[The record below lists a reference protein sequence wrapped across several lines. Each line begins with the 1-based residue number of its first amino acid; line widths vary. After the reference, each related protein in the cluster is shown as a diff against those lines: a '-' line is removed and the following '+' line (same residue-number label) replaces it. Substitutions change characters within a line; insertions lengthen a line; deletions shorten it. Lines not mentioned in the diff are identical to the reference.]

1 MKQFF
6 KMVFASMLGAILSAF
21 ALLII
26 GILIIVGLVANASKD
41 TTSEIKSNS
50 ILHLILN
57 NDIVERSSKNPFKN
71 FDLSNFDQDKQPG
84 LTDIVALINAA
95 STDDNIKAIYLDID
109 EISSGI
115 ASVEEIRNALINF
128 KKSKKPII
136 SYSEVYTQKAYYLAS
151 VADKIYLNPAGLLEF
166 KGFSAK
172 VMFYKGALE
181 KLEIEP
187 EIIRVGSFKSA
198 VEPYMLD
205 HMSDS
210 SKLQTNVLLNSVYQH
225 FLTQVSKGRNIS
237 IKELAAIANELKV
250 QTAQDA
256 VKYKLVDGLKYK
268 DEIIAEL
275 SKISNNNNEEELKL
289 VGLSEYLQ
297 SNPIKASTA
306 TDKIAVIYAAGEI
319 VSGSGNDDNI
329 GSERISAAIRK
340 ARLDK
345 NVKAVVL
352 RINSPGGSAL
362 ASDVIWREVILTK
375 KVKPVIASMGDV
387 AASGGYYIACAADQI
402 IAEPN
407 TITGSIGVFGV
418 LFNAEKFF
426 KNKLG
431 ITFDG
436 TKTAE
441 FADLGDYSRPLSPSE
456 KNIIQQSVNQIY
468 KDFTNKVATGRNLP
482 IQKVLNISGG
492 RVWSGSDALRIGLVD
507 SLGNMNDALRLAAQK
522 ANLKDYRIINLPEET
537 ATLEKIL
544 TGLSGKIK
552 MQFLKA
558 EYGEG
563 YQYYQEF
570 ANIKSVRGIQTR
582 IPVNLNIQ

>member
-1 MKQFF
+1 
-6 KMVFASMLGAILSAF
+6 MLGAILSAF

-26 GILIIVGLVANASKD
+26 GILIIVSLVANASKD
-41 TTSEIKSNS
+41 TTSEINSNS
-50 ILHLILN
+50 ILHIILN

-71 FDLSNFDQDKQPG
+71 FDFNNFDQDKQPG

-95 STDDNIKAIYLDID
+95 STDDKIKAIYLDID

-128 KKSKKPII
+128 KKSKKTII

-210 SKLQTNVLLNSVYQH
+210 SKLQTNVLLNSIYQH
-225 FLTQVSKGRNIS
+225 FLNQVSKERNIS
-237 IKELAAIANELKV
+237 TKELAAIANELKV
-250 QTAQDA
+250 QSAQDA
-256 VKYKLVDGLKYK
+256 LKYKLVDGLKYK
-268 DEIIAEL
+268 DEIITEL
-275 SKISNNNNEEELKL
+275 SKISNTKNEEELRL

-297 SNPIKASTA
+297 SKPIKVETA

-319 VSGSGNDDNI
+319 VSGSGNEDNI
-329 GSERISAAIRK
+329 GSERVSAAIRK

-441 FADLGDYSRPLSPSE
+441 FADLGDYSRPLSPTE

-468 KDFTNKVATGRNLP
+468 KDFTNKVAAGRNLP
-482 IQKVLNISGG
+482 IQKVLNIAGG

-507 SLGNMNDALRLAAQK
+507 SLGNMNDALKLAAQK

-570 ANIKSVRGIQTR
+570 ANIKSMKGIQTR
-582 IPVNLNIQ
+582 LPVNLYIQ

>member
-1 MKQFF
+1 
-6 KMVFASMLGAILSAF
+6 MLGAILSAF

-26 GILIIVGLVANASKD
+26 GILIIVGLVASASKD

-50 ILHLILN
+50 ILHIILN
-57 NDIVERSSKNPFKN
+57 NDIVERSSKNPFQN
-71 FDLSNFDQDKQPG
+71 FDLTNFDQEKQPG
-84 LTDIVALINAA
+84 LTDIVALIKAA
-95 STDDNIKAIYLDID
+95 STDNNIKAIYLDID

-115 ASVEEIRNALINF
+115 ASVEEIRNALIEF

-151 VADKIYLNPAGLLEF
+151 VADKIYLNPVGLLEF

-210 SKLQTNVLLNSVYQH
+210 SKLQTNVLLSSVYQH

-256 VKYKLVDGLKYK
+256 LKYKLVDGLKYK

-275 SKISNNNNEEELKL
+275 SKISNTNNEEELKL
-289 VGLSEYLQ
+289 VRLSEYLQ

-329 GSERISAAIRK
+329 GSERVSAAIRK

-345 NVKAVVL
+345 NVKAIVL

-441 FADLGDYSRPLSPSE
+441 FADLGDYSRPLSPTE

-468 KDFTNKVATGRNLP
+468 KDFTNKVAAGRNLP
-482 IQKVLNISGG
+482 IQKVLNIAGG

-570 ANIKSVRGIQTR
+570 ANIKSMKGIQTR
-582 IPVNLNIQ
+582 LPVNLNIQ

>member
-1 MKQFF
+1 
-6 KMVFASMLGAILSAF
+6 MVFASMLGAILSAF

-26 GILIIVGLVANASKD
+26 GILIIVGLVASASKD

-50 ILHLILN
+50 ILHIILN
-57 NDIVERSSKNPFKN
+57 NDIVERSSKNPFQN
-71 FDLSNFDQDKQPG
+71 FDLSNFDQEKQPG
-84 LTDIVALINAA
+84 LSDIVALIKAA
-95 STDDNIKAIYLDID
+95 STDNNIKAIYLDID

-115 ASVEEIRNALINF
+115 ASVEEIRNALIEF
-128 KKSKKPII
+128 KQSKKPII

-256 VKYKLVDGLKYK
+256 VKYKLADGLKYK

-275 SKISNNNNEEELKL
+275 SKISNTNNEEELKL

-329 GSERISAAIRK
+329 GSERVSAAIRK

-468 KDFTNKVATGRNLP
+468 KDFTNKVAAGRNLP
-482 IQKVLNISGG
+482 IQKVLNIAGG

-570 ANIKSVRGIQTR
+570 ANIKSIRGIQTR

>member
-6 KMVFASMLGAILSAF
+6 KMVFASMLGAFLSAF
-21 ALLII
+21 ALLLI

-50 ILHLILN
+50 ILHIILN
-57 NDIVERSSKNPFKN
+57 NDIVERSSKNPFQN
-71 FDLSNFDQDKQPG
+71 FDLTNFDQEKQPG

-95 STDDNIKAIYLDID
+95 STDNNIKAIYLDID

-115 ASVEEIRNALINF
+115 ASVEEIRNALIEF

-210 SKLQTNVLLNSVYQH
+210 SKLQTNVLLNSIYQH

-237 IKELAAIANELKV
+237 IKELAVIANELKV

-256 VKYKLVDGLKYK
+256 LKYKLVDGLKYK

-275 SKISNNNNEEELKL
+275 SKISNTNNEEELKL
-289 VGLSEYLQ
+289 VSLNEYLQ

-329 GSERISAAIRK
+329 GSERVSAAIRK

-345 NVKAVVL
+345 NVKAIVL

-441 FADLGDYSRPLSPSE
+441 FADLGDYSRPLSPTE

-468 KDFTNKVATGRNLP
+468 KDFTNKVAAGRNLP
-482 IQKVLNISGG
+482 IQKVLNIAGG

-570 ANIKSVRGIQTR
+570 ANIKSMKGIQTR
-582 IPVNLNIQ
+582 LPVNLNIQ

>member
-1 MKQFF
+1 
-6 KMVFASMLGAILSAF
+6 MLGAILSAF

-26 GILIIVGLVANASKD
+26 GILIIVSLVANASKD
-41 TTSEIKSNS
+41 TTSEINSNS
-50 ILHLILN
+50 ILHIILN

-71 FDLSNFDQDKQPG
+71 FDFNNFDQDKQPG

-95 STDDNIKAIYLDID
+95 STDDKIKAIYLDID

-128 KKSKKPII
+128 KKSKKTII

-210 SKLQTNVLLNSVYQH
+210 SKLQTNVLLNSIYQH
-225 FLTQVSKGRNIS
+225 FLNQVSKERNIS
-237 IKELAAIANELKV
+237 TKELAAIANELKV
-250 QTAQDA
+250 QSAQDA
-256 VKYKLVDGLKYK
+256 LKYKLVDGLKYK
-268 DEIIAEL
+268 DEIITEL
-275 SKISNNNNEEELKL
+275 SKLSNTKNEEELQL

-297 SNPIKASTA
+297 SKPIKVETA

-319 VSGSGNDDNI
+319 VSGSGNEDNI
-329 GSERISAAIRK
+329 GSERVSAAIRK

-441 FADLGDYSRPLSPSE
+441 FADLGDYSRPLSPTE

-468 KDFTNKVATGRNLP
+468 KDFTNKVAAGRNLP
-482 IQKVLNISGG
+482 IQKVLNIAGG

-507 SLGNMNDALRLAAQK
+507 SLGNMNDALKLAAQK

-570 ANIKSVRGIQTR
+570 ANIKSMKGIQTR
-582 IPVNLNIQ
+582 LPVNLYIQ

>member
-1 MKQFF
+1 
-6 KMVFASMLGAILSAF
+6 MLGAILSAF

-26 GILIIVGLVANASKD
+26 GILIIVGLVASASKD

-50 ILHLILN
+50 ILHIILN
-57 NDIVERSSKNPFKN
+57 NDIVERSSKNPFQN
-71 FDLSNFDQDKQPG
+71 FDLTNFDQEKQPG
-84 LTDIVALINAA
+84 LTDIVSLIKAA
-95 STDDNIKAIYLDID
+95 STDNNIKAIYLDID

-115 ASVEEIRNALINF
+115 ASVEEIRNALIEF

-210 SKLQTNVLLNSVYQH
+210 SKLQTNVLLSSVYQH

-256 VKYKLVDGLKYK
+256 LKYKLVDGLKYK

-275 SKISNNNNEEELKL
+275 SKISNTNNEEELKL

-329 GSERISAAIRK
+329 GSERVSAAIRK

-345 NVKAVVL
+345 NVKAIVL

-441 FADLGDYSRPLSPSE
+441 FADLGDYSRPLSPTE

-468 KDFTNKVATGRNLP
+468 KDFTNKVAAGRNLP
-482 IQKVLNISGG
+482 IQKVLNIAGG

-570 ANIKSVRGIQTR
+570 ANIKSMKGIQTR
-582 IPVNLNIQ
+582 LPVNLNIQ

>member
-1 MKQFF
+1 
-6 KMVFASMLGAILSAF
+6 MLGAILSAF

-26 GILIIVGLVANASKD
+26 GILIIVSLVANASKD
-41 TTSEIKSNS
+41 TTSEINSNS
-50 ILHLILN
+50 ILHIILN

-71 FDLSNFDQDKQPG
+71 FDFNNFDQDKQPG

-95 STDDNIKAIYLDID
+95 STDDKIKAIYLDID

-128 KKSKKPII
+128 KKSKKTII

-210 SKLQTNVLLNSVYQH
+210 SKLQTNVLLNSIYQH
-225 FLTQVSKGRNIS
+225 FLNQVSKERNIS
-237 IKELAAIANELKV
+237 TKELAAIANELKV
-250 QTAQDA
+250 QSAQDA
-256 VKYKLVDGLKYK
+256 LKYKLVDGLKYK
-268 DEIIAEL
+268 DEIITEL
-275 SKISNNNNEEELKL
+275 SKISNTKNEEELQL

-297 SNPIKASTA
+297 SKPIKVETA

-319 VSGSGNDDNI
+319 VSGSGNEDNI
-329 GSERISAAIRK
+329 GSERVSAAIRK

-441 FADLGDYSRPLSPSE
+441 FADLGDYSRPLSPTE

-468 KDFTNKVATGRNLP
+468 KDFTNKVAAGRNLP
-482 IQKVLNISGG
+482 IQKVLNIAGG

-570 ANIKSVRGIQTR
+570 ANIKSMKGIQTR
-582 IPVNLNIQ
+582 LPVNLYIQ

>member
-1 MKQFF
+1 
-6 KMVFASMLGAILSAF
+6 MLGAILSAF

-26 GILIIVGLVANASKD
+26 GILIIVSLVANASKD
-41 TTSEIKSNS
+41 TTSEINSNS
-50 ILHLILN
+50 ILHIILN

-71 FDLSNFDQDKQPG
+71 FDFNNFDQDKQPG

-95 STDDNIKAIYLDID
+95 STDDKIKAIYLDID

-128 KKSKKPII
+128 KKSKKTII

-210 SKLQTNVLLNSVYQH
+210 SKLQTNVLLNSIYQH
-225 FLTQVSKGRNIS
+225 FLNQVSKERNIS
-237 IKELAAIANELKV
+237 TKELAAIANELKV
-250 QTAQDA
+250 QSAQDA
-256 VKYKLVDGLKYK
+256 LKYKLVDGLKYK
-268 DEIIAEL
+268 DEIITEL
-275 SKISNNNNEEELKL
+275 SKISNTKNEEELQL

-297 SNPIKASTA
+297 SKPIKVETA

-319 VSGSGNDDNI
+319 VSGSGNEDNI
-329 GSERISAAIRK
+329 GSERVSAAIRK

-441 FADLGDYSRPLSPSE
+441 FADLGDYSRPLSPTE

-468 KDFTNKVATGRNLP
+468 KDFTNKVAAGRNLP
-482 IQKVLNISGG
+482 IQKVLNIAGG

-570 ANIKSVRGIQTR
+570 ANIKSMKGIQTR
-582 IPVNLNIQ
+582 LPVNLNIQ

>member
-1 MKQFF
+1 
-6 KMVFASMLGAILSAF
+6 MLGAILSAF

-26 GILIIVGLVANASKD
+26 GILIIVSLVANASKD
-41 TTSEIKSNS
+41 TTSEINSNS
-50 ILHLILN
+50 ILHIILN

-71 FDLSNFDQDKQPG
+71 FDFNNFDQDKQPG

-95 STDDNIKAIYLDID
+95 STDDKIKAIYLDID

-128 KKSKKPII
+128 KKSKKTII

-210 SKLQTNVLLNSVYQH
+210 SKLQTNVLLNSIYQH
-225 FLTQVSKGRNIS
+225 FLNQVSKERNIS
-237 IKELAAIANELKV
+237 TKELAAIANELKV
-250 QTAQDA
+250 QSAQDA
-256 VKYKLVDGLKYK
+256 LKYKLVDGLKYK
-268 DEIIAEL
+268 DEIITEL
-275 SKISNNNNEEELKL
+275 SKISNTKNEEELQL

-297 SNPIKASTA
+297 SKPIKVETA

-319 VSGSGNDDNI
+319 VSGSGNEDNI
-329 GSERISAAIRK
+329 GSERVSAAIRK

-441 FADLGDYSRPLSPSE
+441 FADLGDYSRPLSPTE

-468 KDFTNKVATGRNLP
+468 KDFTNKVAAGRNLP
-482 IQKVLNISGG
+482 IQKVLNIAGG

-507 SLGNMNDALRLAAQK
+507 SLGNMNDALKLAAQK

-570 ANIKSVRGIQTR
+570 ANIKSMKGIQTR
-582 IPVNLNIQ
+582 LPVNLYIQ

>member
-1 MKQFF
+1 
-6 KMVFASMLGAILSAF
+6 MLGAILSAF

-26 GILIIVGLVANASKD
+26 GILIIVGLVASASKD

-50 ILHLILN
+50 ILHIILN
-57 NDIVERSSKNPFKN
+57 NDIVERSSKNPFQN
-71 FDLSNFDQDKQPG
+71 FDLSNFDQEKQPG
-84 LTDIVALINAA
+84 LSDIVALIKAA
-95 STDDNIKAIYLDID
+95 STDNNIKAIYLDID

-115 ASVEEIRNALINF
+115 ASVEEIRNALIEF
-128 KKSKKPII
+128 KQSKKPII

-256 VKYKLVDGLKYK
+256 VKYKLADGLKYK

-275 SKISNNNNEEELKL
+275 SKISNTNNEEELKL

-329 GSERISAAIRK
+329 GSERVSAAIRK

-468 KDFTNKVATGRNLP
+468 KDFTNKVAAGRNLP
-482 IQKVLNISGG
+482 IQKVLNIAGG

-570 ANIKSVRGIQTR
+570 ANIKSIRGIQTR

>member
-1 MKQFF
+1 
-6 KMVFASMLGAILSAF
+6 MLGAFLSAF
-21 ALLII
+21 ALLLI

-50 ILHLILN
+50 ILHIILN
-57 NDIVERSSKNPFKN
+57 NDIVERSSKNPFQN
-71 FDLSNFDQDKQPG
+71 FDLTNFDQEKQPG

-95 STDDNIKAIYLDID
+95 STDNNIKAIYLDID

-115 ASVEEIRNALINF
+115 ASVEEIRNALIEF

-210 SKLQTNVLLNSVYQH
+210 SKLQTNVLLNSIYQH

-237 IKELAAIANELKV
+237 IKELAVIANELKV

-256 VKYKLVDGLKYK
+256 LKYKLVDGLKYK

-275 SKISNNNNEEELKL
+275 SKISNTNNEEELKL
-289 VGLSEYLQ
+289 VSLNEYLQ

-329 GSERISAAIRK
+329 GSERVSAAIRK

-345 NVKAVVL
+345 NVKAIVL

-441 FADLGDYSRPLSPSE
+441 FADLGDYSRPLSPTE

-468 KDFTNKVATGRNLP
+468 KDFTNKVAAGRNLP
-482 IQKVLNISGG
+482 IQKVLNIAGG

-570 ANIKSVRGIQTR
+570 ANIKSMKGIQTR
-582 IPVNLNIQ
+582 LPVNLNIQ

>member
-1 MKQFF
+1 
-6 KMVFASMLGAILSAF
+6 MLGAILSAF

-26 GILIIVGLVANASKD
+26 GILIIVGLVASASKD

-50 ILHLILN
+50 ILHIILN
-57 NDIVERSSKNPFKN
+57 NDIVERSSKNPFQN
-71 FDLSNFDQDKQPG
+71 FDLTNFDQEKQPG
-84 LTDIVALINAA
+84 LTDIVALIKAA
-95 STDDNIKAIYLDID
+95 STDNNIKAIYLDID

-115 ASVEEIRNALINF
+115 ASVEEIRNALIEF
-128 KKSKKPII
+128 KKSKKPIV

-210 SKLQTNVLLNSVYQH
+210 SKLQTNVLLSSVYQH

-256 VKYKLVDGLKYK
+256 LKYKLVDGLKYK

-275 SKISNNNNEEELKL
+275 SKISNTNNEEELKL

-329 GSERISAAIRK
+329 GSERVSAAIRK

-345 NVKAVVL
+345 NVKAIVL

-441 FADLGDYSRPLSPSE
+441 FADLGDYSRPLSPTE

-468 KDFTNKVATGRNLP
+468 KDFTNKVAAGRNLP
-482 IQKVLNISGG
+482 IQKVLNIAGG

-570 ANIKSVRGIQTR
+570 ANIKSMKGIQTR
-582 IPVNLNIQ
+582 LPVNLNIQ

>member
-1 MKQFF
+1 
-6 KMVFASMLGAILSAF
+6 MLGAILSAF

-26 GILIIVGLVANASKD
+26 GILIIVSLVANASKD
-41 TTSEIKSNS
+41 TTSEINSNS
-50 ILHLILN
+50 ILHIILN

-71 FDLSNFDQDKQPG
+71 FDFNNFDQDKQPG

-95 STDDNIKAIYLDID
+95 STDDKIKAIYLDID

-128 KKSKKPII
+128 KKSKKTII

-210 SKLQTNVLLNSVYQH
+210 SKLQTNVLLNSIYQH
-225 FLTQVSKGRNIS
+225 FLNQVSNERNIS
-237 IKELAAIANELKV
+237 TKELAAIANELKV
-250 QTAQDA
+250 QSAQDA
-256 VKYKLVDGLKYK
+256 LKYKLVDGLKYK
-268 DEIIAEL
+268 DEIITEL
-275 SKISNNNNEEELKL
+275 SKISNTKNEEELQL

-297 SNPIKASTA
+297 SKPIKVETA

-319 VSGSGNDDNI
+319 VSGSGNEDNI
-329 GSERISAAIRK
+329 GSERVSAAIRK

-441 FADLGDYSRPLSPSE
+441 FADLGDYSRPLSPTE

-468 KDFTNKVATGRNLP
+468 KDFTNKVAAGRNLP
-482 IQKVLNISGG
+482 IQKVLNIAGG

-507 SLGNMNDALRLAAQK
+507 SLGNMNDALKLAAQK

-570 ANIKSVRGIQTR
+570 ANIKSMKGIQTR
-582 IPVNLNIQ
+582 LPVNLYIQ

>member
-1 MKQFF
+1 
-6 KMVFASMLGAILSAF
+6 MLGAILSAF

-225 FLTQVSKGRNIS
+225 FLTQVSIGRNIS

-275 SKISNNNNEEELKL
+275 SKISNTNNEEELKL

-468 KDFTNKVATGRNLP
+468 KDFTNKVAAGRNLP
-482 IQKVLNISGG
+482 IQKVLNIAGG

-570 ANIKSVRGIQTR
+570 ANIKSIRGIQTR

>member
-1 MKQFF
+1 
-6 KMVFASMLGAILSAF
+6 MLGAILSAF

-26 GILIIVGLVANASKD
+26 GILIIVSLVANASKD
-41 TTSEIKSNS
+41 TTSEINSNS
-50 ILHLILN
+50 ILHIILN

-71 FDLSNFDQDKQPG
+71 FDFNNFDQDKQPG

-95 STDDNIKAIYLDID
+95 STDDKIKPIYLDID

-128 KKSKKPII
+128 KKSKKTII

-210 SKLQTNVLLNSVYQH
+210 SKLQTNVLLNSIYQH
-225 FLTQVSKGRNIS
+225 FLNQVSKERNIS
-237 IKELAAIANELKV
+237 TKELAAIANELKV
-250 QTAQDA
+250 QSAQDA
-256 VKYKLVDGLKYK
+256 LKYKLVDGLKYK
-268 DEIIAEL
+268 DEIITEL
-275 SKISNNNNEEELKL
+275 SKISNTKNEEELQL

-297 SNPIKASTA
+297 SKPIKVETA
-306 TDKIAVIYAAGEI
+306 IDKIAVIYAAGEI
-319 VSGSGNDDNI
+319 VSGSGNEDNI
-329 GSERISAAIRK
+329 GSERVSAAIRK

-441 FADLGDYSRPLSPSE
+441 FADLGDYSRPLSPTE

-468 KDFTNKVATGRNLP
+468 KDFTNKVAAGRNLP
-482 IQKVLNISGG
+482 IQKVLNIAGG

-507 SLGNMNDALRLAAQK
+507 SLGNMNDALKLAAQK

-570 ANIKSVRGIQTR
+570 ANIKSMKGIQTR
-582 IPVNLNIQ
+582 LPVNLYIQ

>member
-1 MKQFF
+1 
-6 KMVFASMLGAILSAF
+6 MLGAFLSAF
-21 ALLII
+21 ALLLI

-50 ILHLILN
+50 ILHIILN
-57 NDIVERSSKNPFKN
+57 NDIVERSSKNPFQN
-71 FDLSNFDQDKQPG
+71 FDLTNFDQEKQPG

-95 STDDNIKAIYLDID
+95 STDNNIKAIYLDID

-115 ASVEEIRNALINF
+115 ASVEEIRNALIEF

-210 SKLQTNVLLNSVYQH
+210 SKLQTNVLLNSIYQH

-237 IKELAAIANELKV
+237 IKELAVIANELKV

-256 VKYKLVDGLKYK
+256 LKYKLVDGLKYK

-275 SKISNNNNEEELKL
+275 SKISNTNNEEELKL
-289 VGLSEYLQ
+289 VSLNEYLQ

-329 GSERISAAIRK
+329 GSERVSAAIRK

-345 NVKAVVL
+345 NVKAIVL

-441 FADLGDYSRPLSPSE
+441 FADLGDYSRPLSPTE

-468 KDFTNKVATGRNLP
+468 KDFTNKVAAGRNLP
-482 IQKVLNISGG
+482 IQKS
-492 RVWSGSDALRIGLVD
+492 
-507 SLGNMNDALRLAAQK
+507 
-522 ANLKDYRIINLPEET
+522 
-537 ATLEKIL
+537 
-544 TGLSGKIK
+544 
-552 MQFLKA
+552 
-558 EYGEG
+558 
-563 YQYYQEF
+563 
-570 ANIKSVRGIQTR
+570 
-582 IPVNLNIQ
+582 

>member
-1 MKQFF
+1 
-6 KMVFASMLGAILSAF
+6 MLGAFLSAF
-21 ALLII
+21 ALLLI

-50 ILHLILN
+50 ILHIILN
-57 NDIVERSSKNPFKN
+57 NDIVERSSKNPFQN
-71 FDLSNFDQDKQPG
+71 FDLTNFDQEKQPG

-95 STDDNIKAIYLDID
+95 STDNNIKAIYLDID

-115 ASVEEIRNALINF
+115 ASVEEIRNALIEF

-210 SKLQTNVLLNSVYQH
+210 SKLQTNVLLNSIYQH

-237 IKELAAIANELKV
+237 IKELAVIANELKV

-256 VKYKLVDGLKYK
+256 LKYKLVDGLKYK

-275 SKISNNNNEEELKL
+275 SKISNTNNEEELKL
-289 VGLSEYLQ
+289 VSLNEYLQ

-329 GSERISAAIRK
+329 GSERVSAAIRK

-345 NVKAVVL
+345 NVKAIVL

-441 FADLGDYSRPLSPSE
+441 FADLGDYSRPLSPTE

-468 KDFTNKVATGRNLP
+468 KDFTNKVAAGRNLP
-482 IQKVLNISGG
+482 IQKVLNIAGG

-537 ATLEKIL
+537 ATIEKIL

-570 ANIKSVRGIQTR
+570 ANIKSMKGIQTR
-582 IPVNLNIQ
+582 LPVNLNIQ

>member
-1 MKQFF
+1 
-6 KMVFASMLGAILSAF
+6 MLGAILSAF

-26 GILIIVGLVANASKD
+26 GILIVVGLVANASKD
-41 TTSEIKSNS
+41 TTSEINSNS
-50 ILHLILN
+50 ILHIILN
-57 NDIVERSSKNPFKN
+57 NDVVERSSKNPFKN
-71 FDLSNFDQDKQPG
+71 FDLTNFDQDKQPG

-95 STDDNIKAIYLDID
+95 STDDKIKAIYLDID

-210 SKLQTNVLLNSVYQH
+210 SKLQTNVLLNSIYQH

-256 VKYKLVDGLKYK
+256 LKYKLVDGLKYK

-275 SKISNNNNEEELKL
+275 SKISNTNNEEELKL

-329 GSERISAAIRK
+329 GSERVSAAIRK

-345 NVKAVVL
+345 NVKAIVL

-441 FADLGDYSRPLSPSE
+441 FADLGDYSRPLSPTE

-468 KDFTNKVATGRNLP
+468 KDFTNKVAAGRNLP
-482 IQKVLNISGG
+482 IQKVLNIAGG

-570 ANIKSVRGIQTR
+570 ANIKSMKGIQTR
-582 IPVNLNIQ
+582 LPVNLNIQ

>member
-1 MKQFF
+1 
-6 KMVFASMLGAILSAF
+6 MLGAILSAF

-26 GILIIVGLVANASKD
+26 GILIIVGLVASASKD

-50 ILHLILN
+50 ILHIILN
-57 NDIVERSSKNPFKN
+57 NDIVERSSKNPFQN
-71 FDLSNFDQDKQPG
+71 FDLTNFDQVKQPG
-84 LTDIVALINAA
+84 LTDIVSLIKAA
-95 STDDNIKAIYLDID
+95 STDNNIKAIYLDID

-115 ASVEEIRNALINF
+115 ASVEEIRNALIEF

-210 SKLQTNVLLNSVYQH
+210 SKLQTNVLLSSVYQH

-256 VKYKLVDGLKYK
+256 LKYKLVDGLKYK

-275 SKISNNNNEEELKL
+275 SKISNTNNEEELKL

-329 GSERISAAIRK
+329 GSERVSAAIRK

-345 NVKAVVL
+345 NVKAIVL

-441 FADLGDYSRPLSPSE
+441 FADLGDYSRPLSPTE

-468 KDFTNKVATGRNLP
+468 KDFTNKVAAGRNLP
-482 IQKVLNISGG
+482 IQKVLNIAGG

-570 ANIKSVRGIQTR
+570 ANIKSMKGIQTR
-582 IPVNLNIQ
+582 LPVNLNIQ

>member
-1 MKQFF
+1 
-6 KMVFASMLGAILSAF
+6 MLGAILSAF